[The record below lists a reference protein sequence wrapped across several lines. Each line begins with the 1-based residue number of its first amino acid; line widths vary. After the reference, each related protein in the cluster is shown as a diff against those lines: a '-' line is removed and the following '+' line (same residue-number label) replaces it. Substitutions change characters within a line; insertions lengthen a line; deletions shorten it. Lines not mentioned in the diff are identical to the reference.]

1 MSAQSFSIQ
10 RKFPELMLN
19 RQLAK
24 SVFVLYDCDCLISLL
39 VSFIPISRYTAYH
52 MFFRLFSWLPAYFSY
67 ASRHLLPILFFCV
80 APCQQ
85 NKSGGVLN
93 HTQNLKGSNH

>member
-10 RKFPELMLN
+10 RKFLELMLN

-39 VSFIPISRYTAYH
+39 VLFIPISRYTAYH
-52 MFFRLFSWLPAYFSY
+52 MFLDYFHGFQSIFSY
-67 ASRHLLPILFFCV
+67 ASRHLLPIFYLRS
-80 APCQQ
+80 AL
-85 NKSGGVLN
+85 S
-93 HTQNLKGSNH
+93 TE

>member
-1 MSAQSFSIQ
+1 
-10 RKFPELMLN
+10 MLN

-24 SVFVLYDCDCLISLL
+24 SVFVLYDCDCLITLL
-39 VSFIPISRYTAYH
+39 VLFIPISRYTAYH
-52 MFFRLFSWLPAYFSY
+52 MFLDYFHGFQSIFRMLVGIFCLSY
-67 ASRHLLPILFFCV
+67 FFCV

-93 HTQNLKGSNH
+93 HTQNLNGSNH

>member
-1 MSAQSFSIQ
+1 
-10 RKFPELMLN
+10 MLN

-52 MFFRLFSWLPAYFSY
+52 MFLDYFHGFQPIFRMLVGICCLSFS
-67 ASRHLLPILFFCV
+67 CV

-85 NKSGGVLN
+85 NKSGGGLN
-93 HTQNLKGSNH
+93 PTQNLNGSNH